1 MPPFPRLLAAVIDRI
16 AYGVRAYS
24 ICGTRVRH
32 LRYGRT
38 PFAVRSG
45 YGVNG
50 ALVLAVGVHNEGWSE
65 GKKGAASPKGATDYS
80 TGCEPCEPKGTYTLR
95 VL

>member
-50 ALVLAVGVHNEGWSE
+50 ALVLAVGVHNEGCPDGQYISSD
-65 GKKGAASPKGATDYS
+65 K
-80 TGCEPCEPKGTYTLR
+80 
-95 VL
+95 